1 MNQFHLS
8 FQRKPI
14 RLFQPR
20 ESIIRGIILPS
31 CPCSLMSKI
40 HLIFNTHMKGKTLSR
55 WEKANCLR
63 RTLQN
68 HTLMS
73 WKWGWFS
80 KVSLDGSA
88 GAEEGPIA
96 PLIQELLRAPKC
108 GFSYTHAQPLDFC
121 IAEICINS
129 SCFPGVG
136 QAADN
141 KLYRLPITA
150 SVAQVLWI
158 QKVWT
163 KHASCHTSKQRRLW
177 PSSHQSLQLLT
188 AHPEGT
194 QDGKTP
200 GNWP

>member
-1 MNQFHLS
+1 M
-8 FQRKPI
+8 
-14 RLFQPR
+14 R
-20 ESIIRGIILPS
+20 ESQLPQE
-31 CPCSLMSKI
+31 
-40 HLIFNTHMKGKTLSR
+40 NTSESHSHELKMGLVFQGLSG
-55 WEKANCLR
+55 
-63 RTLQN
+63 
-68 HTLMS
+68 
-73 WKWGWFS
+73 WKCWS
-80 KVSLDGSA
+80 R
-88 GAEEGPIA
+88 EEGPIA